1 MLYWLNKH
9 ISLSI
14 FILSV
19 IGFATFSLIL
29 GQDANWD
36 IRNYHYY
43 NAYALFNNRLAY
55 DIAPAQLQT
64 FFNPALDLLP
74 YLLIQNF
81 PPFIFSLAMGAWHG
95 LNAWLLFLIGRELLV
110 RLSFPN
116 PIIWAVVCAIVGVTG
131 GVTLS
136 EVGTT
141 LHDLTLSVFILG
153 SVYLYLRACSCQNPI
168 IQDPSLKYL
177 SASGFLLGLSAGL
190 KLSFAIYVVGMG
202 MAVFVVQFAIL
213 RQYKAFLVF
222 VLSTTIALLCAA
234 GPWMWVLWKQYGNPF
249 FPMYN
254 ALFLSPYYL
263 PENFVDARFFPKSL
277 ADALFFPLNF
287 NMEKHA
293 GCEIQFRDFRI
304 ATLYIA
310 SVLGVAYALVST
322 ILQRCVAP
330 EAYGKKNDFLVLW
343 MSVFIWMSYIVWLK
357 MFSIYRYLICI
368 ELLVPIAL
376 ACIASA
382 FKNHPK
388 IMQSVLATI
397 FLLIVIFTKPPEWG
411 RFHAENNGFF
421 GVRIPAINW
430 SRNAVV
436 LMPLDSPQSFVV
448 PSFPDF
454 VRFVRVGGNFI
465 HPTDNTALTER
476 IRSVM
481 AESVDNLYLMTDP
494 PAIGEGLV
502 LVNKYLKHHEV
513 KINQCWPV
521 TNKFDPISLCSLTAL
536 KKGEPAK

>member
-110 RLSFPN
+110 RVSFPN
-116 PIIWAVVCAIVGVTG
+116 PIIWAVICAIVGVTG
-131 GVTLS
+131 GATLS

-153 SVYLYLRACSCQNPI
+153 AVYLYLRACSCQNAI
-168 IQDPSLKYL
+168 IQGPSLKYL

-190 KLSFAIYVVGMG
+190 KLSFAIYVIGMG

-234 GPWMWVLWKQYGNPF
+234 GPWM
-249 FPMYN
+249 
-254 ALFLSPYYL
+254 
-263 PENFVDARFFPKSL
+263 
-277 ADALFFPLNF
+277 
-287 NMEKHA
+287 
-293 GCEIQFRDFRI
+293 
-304 ATLYIA
+304 
-310 SVLGVAYALVST
+310 
-322 ILQRCVAP
+322 
-330 EAYGKKNDFLVLW
+330 LVL
-343 MSVFIWMSYIVWLK
+343 SSYAK
-357 MFSIYRYLICI
+357 LI
-368 ELLVPIAL
+368 LY
-376 ACIASA
+376 
-382 FKNHPK
+382 
-388 IMQSVLATI
+388 VL
-397 FLLIVIFTKPPEWG
+397 
-411 RFHAENNGFF
+411 
-421 GVRIPAINW
+421 
-430 SRNAVV
+430 
-436 LMPLDSPQSFVV
+436 
-448 PSFPDF
+448 
-454 VRFVRVGGNFI
+454 
-465 HPTDNTALTER
+465 
-476 IRSVM
+476 
-481 AESVDNLYLMTDP
+481 
-494 PAIGEGLV
+494 
-502 LVNKYLKHHEV
+502 
-513 KINQCWPV
+513 
-521 TNKFDPISLCSLTAL
+521 PISGKICESESHKLSN
-536 KKGEPAK
+536 EV